1 MVSLAIPTE
10 DALEQWV
17 LEILAEL
24 GWTPVHGPDIA
35 PGEPAAERSDYR
47 DTVLEGRLRSAVAT
61 LNPDLP
67 ASAVDDVVR
76 TVQQAE
82 SPVVESENWR
92 AYRFLIEGVPVEY
105 RDSENQVRTARAWL
119 VDWANPMRNDLIAV
133 NQFTIQGPKRT
144 RRPDVL
150 LFVNG
155 LPFAIFEL
163 KRAGKQYATLSGAYR
178 QLQTYRS
185 QIPEVYKW
193 NQLAVVSDGLEA
205 LAGSFSAPWNHWAA
219 WKTID
224 GDRRD
229 PKNIEGLRIPP
240 VEVLTRGMFRLD
252 VFFDLCRNFV
262 ATFGEGIETRK
273 AVAKY
278 HQYWAVNKAVDQTL
292 ESMETDGRIGVVW
305 HTQGSGKSLE
315 MAYYAG
321 RVMRHPGME
330 NPTVVVLTDRND
342 LDDQLF
348 DETFAS
354 SKLGSPLPETP
365 VQAESRVHLK
375 ELLEGRESGGIIFTT
390 LQKFGLTKDDREA
403 GRNYPLLSARLNIV
417 VMVDEAHRSNYDVI
431 DGFARNVRDA
441 LPEASF
447 IGFTGTPIDEKDRS
461 TAEIFGEY
469 IDIYDMTQ
477 AIDDGVTVKVFYEA
491 RLAKVELPE
500 EAKGAIDD
508 EFDDATVGSEEDISE
523 RLKSKWAKVEAIV
536 GSEKRIKELAS
547 DIVSHWE
554 GRRDVLNGKCMVVTM
569 SRRIA
574 VDLYA
579 AVIAL
584 RPEWHSEDD
593 SAGVVKVVM
602 TGNATDPASYQ
613 PHLRNNQER
622 RAMKAR
628 ASDPSDPLEMVIVRD
643 MWLTG
648 FDSPP
653 MHTMYVDKPMR
664 SAGLMQAITRVNRT
678 FKDKPSGLIVDYI
691 GIAENLKEALATY
704 TDRDKQDRAI
714 GEDVRTA
721 AIPELL
727 TEHSVVSDLLHDIDW
742 VTILGSGDARAFVYA
757 VTATVDYLL
766 ETEQVVDGA
775 ADDVTPGEFDEATP
789 HEPSAK
795 KRFMAHTSRLKRLF
809 SLVPTS
815 QEATSIRD
823 DVAFFDAVRQSIAKI
838 EAADRDSD
846 GEPALDTAVRQIISE
861 HMTGSGVID
870 IFGEAGLEKPDISVI
885 DDEFREKFEASE
897 HKNLQLEAVRRLISN
912 EVKVIGRRN
921 VVAGRR
927 FSEMLSEALYRYQ
940 NRTIDAAQVL
950 AEIVEIAKA
959 IQAQK
964 RRGEQTGLTENE
976 LAFYDALRT
985 NESARLALHDETLR
999 AIAHELT
1006 DIVRNDAKT
1015 DWQVKES
1022 VRAKMR
1028 TRIKRLL
1035 LKHGYPPDEEPEAT
1049 KLILAQAELV
1059 AESDMDPTELANGAT
1074 RTSPEPSGWHPRIVE
1089 LSNLRAGWLHGDLGQ
1104 TIATSA
1110 LVSANSILEL
1120 IASAE
1125 IAPPGVFPMEDG
1137 GIQIEWSSPQWVR
1150 SVEISPQRH
1159 FLMFSLEPGMQ
1170 TQETETTSLDEV
1182 KRFVLSMGPR

>member
-1 MVSLAIPTE
+1 MAALAIPTE
-10 DALEQWV
+10 DELEQWV

-24 GWTPVHGPDIA
+24 GWTPTHGLDIA
-35 PGEPAAERSDYR
+35 PGEPAAERVDYR
-47 DTVLEGRLRSAVAT
+47 ETVLAGRLRAAVAA

-67 ASAVDDVVR
+67 AAAVDDTVR
-76 TVQQAE
+76 MVQKVE
-82 SPVVESENWR
+82 SPVIESENWR

-105 RDSENQVRTARAWL
+105 RDADGQVRTARAWL
-119 VDWANPMRNDLIAV
+119 VDWENPKNNDLIAV
-133 NQFTIQGPKRT
+133 NQFSVTGPKRT
-144 RRPDVL
+144 RRPDIL

-155 LPFAIFEL
+155 LPLAIFEL
-163 KRAGKQYATLSGAYR
+163 KRAGKQHATLSGAYR
-178 QLQTYRS
+178 QLQTYRG
-185 QIPEVYKW
+185 QVPEVYKW
-193 NQLAVVSDGLEA
+193 NQVAVVSDGLDA

-224 GDRRD
+224 GNRRD

-262 ATFGEGIETRK
+262 ATFGEGTETRK

-292 ESMETDGRIGVVW
+292 ESVETDGRIGVVW

-321 RVMRHPGME
+321 KVMRHPGME

-354 SKLGSPLPETP
+354 SKPGSPLPETP
-365 VQAESRVHLK
+365 AKAESRAHLK
-375 ELLEGRESGGIIFTT
+375 ELLAGRQSGGIIFTT
-390 LQKFGLTKDDREA
+390 LQKFGLSKEDREA
-403 GRNYPLLSARLNIV
+403 GRNFPLLSDRHNIV

-469 IDIYDMTQ
+469 IDVYDMTQ
-477 AIDDGVTVKVFYEA
+477 AIEDGVTVKVFYEP
-491 RLAKVELPE
+491 RLAKVELPA
-500 EAKGAIDD
+500 EARDAIDD
-508 EFDDATVGSEEDISE
+508 EFDDATVGSEDEISE
-523 RLKSKWAKVEAIV
+523 RLKTKWAKVEAIV
-536 GSEKRIKELAS
+536 GSEKRIKELAA
-547 DIVSHWE
+547 DIVVHWE
-554 GRRDVLNGKCMVVTM
+554 ARLEVLAGKAMIVTM

-579 AVIAL
+579 AIIAL
-584 RPEWHSEDD
+584 RPEWHSDD
-593 SAGVVKVVM
+593 DAEGVVKVVM

-613 PHLRNNQER
+613 PHIRNNQER

-628 ASDPSDPLEMVIVRD
+628 ASAASDPLELVIVRD

-714 GEDVRTA
+714 GEDVRA
-721 AIPELL
+721 AATPEML
-727 TEHSVVSDLLHDIDW
+727 TEHAIVSDLLQAVDW
-742 VTILGSGDARAFVYA
+742 VTILGSGDAKAFVYA
-757 VTATVDYLL
+757 VTATVDHLL
-766 ETEQVVDGA
+766 GSERSVDETG
-775 ADDVTPGEFDEATP
+775 DDVTPGEFDVETP
-789 HEPSAK
+789 EGPSVK

-815 QEATSIRD
+815 PEATAIRD

-838 EAADRDSD
+838 EAVDRDSD

-870 IFGEAGLEKPDISVI
+870 IFAEAGLEKPDISVI
-885 DDEFREKFEASE
+885 DDEFRKKFEASDQ
-897 HKNLQLEAVRRLISN
+897 KNLQLEAVRRLISN
-912 EVKVIGRRN
+912 EVKVIGKRN

-927 FSEMLSEALYRYQ
+927 FSEMLSDALNRYQ
-940 NRTIDAAQVL
+940 NRTIDAAQVI

-959 IQAQK
+959 ILAQ
-964 RRGEQTGLTENE
+964 RQRGEETGLTENE
-976 LAFYDALRT
+976 LAFYDALST
-985 NESARLALHDETLR
+985 NESARLAMQDETLR
-999 AIAHELT
+999 KIAHELT
-1006 DIVRNDAKT
+1006 EIVRSDAKT
-1015 DWQVKES
+1015 DWQVKET
-1022 VRAKMR
+1022 VRAKLR

-1035 LKHGYPPDEEPEAT
+1035 LKHGYPPDQEPTAT
-1049 KLILAQAELV
+1049 DLIIQQAEV
-1059 AESDMDPTELANGAT
+1059 IAE
-1074 RTSPEPSGWHPRIVE
+1074 
-1089 LSNLRAGWLHGDLGQ
+1089 AGEG
-1104 TIATSA
+1104 
-1110 LVSANSILEL
+1110 
-1120 IASAE
+1120 
-1125 IAPPGVFPMEDG
+1125 
-1137 GIQIEWSSPQWVR
+1137 
-1150 SVEISPQRH
+1150 
-1159 FLMFSLEPGMQ
+1159 
-1170 TQETETTSLDEV
+1170 
-1182 KRFVLSMGPR
+1182 